1 MSIHWPCYCTVH
13 VYVVIHYCNGVL
25 SFWFEM
31 NLSRFILIV
40 YICMVCFVDIC
51 WIVDHHFLNFLFVIR
66 GRCDRDHMVVG
77 FTTCA
82 ISAYRYQ
89 SGEFESHSWLDVLD
103 TTLCDNVCQ
112 WLVAGQCFSPVS
124 STNKTDHHDK
134 TEISVA
140 LNNINLTFFS

>member
-66 GRCDRDHMVVG
+66 GSCDRDHMVVG

-82 ISAYRYQ
+82 ISAYRHQ
-89 SGEFESHSWLDVLD
+89 SGEFESHSWWDVIMFVSDLWQVSAFLRFPPPIKL
-103 TTLCDNVCQ
+103 TTTIKLKYQ
-112 WLVAGQCFSPVS
+112 WR
-124 STNKTDHHDK
+124 
-134 TEISVA
+134 
-140 LNNINLTFFS
+140 

>member
-13 VYVVIHYCNGVL
+13 VYVVIHYFNDVL

-66 GRCDRDHMVVG
+66 GSCDRDHMVVG

-82 ISAYRYQ
+82 ISAYRHQ
-89 SGEFESHSWLDVLD
+89 SGEFESHSWRDVIMFVSDLWQVSAFLRFPPPIKL
-103 TTLCDNVCQ
+103 TTTIKLKYQ
-112 WLVAGQCFSPVS
+112 WR
-124 STNKTDHHDK
+124 
-134 TEISVA
+134 
-140 LNNINLTFFS
+140 